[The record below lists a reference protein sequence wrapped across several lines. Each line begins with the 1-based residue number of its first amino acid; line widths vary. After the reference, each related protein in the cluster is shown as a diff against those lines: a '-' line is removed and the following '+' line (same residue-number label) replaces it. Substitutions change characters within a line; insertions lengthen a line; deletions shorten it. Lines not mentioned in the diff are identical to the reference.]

1 MIFRVHHVN
10 GEYRIVLRPEVV
22 EELGLFDGAGVEIS
36 KVDLNDH
43 GHRYMTN
50 EEAMTVFER
59 TLPLHEKSY
68 RELAKGP
75 GWKAPWWL
83 VEESK
88 VE

>member
-1 MIFRVHHVN
+1 
-10 GEYRIVLRPEVV
+10 
-22 EELGLFDGAGVEIS
+22 
-36 KVDLNDH
+36 
-43 GHRYMTN
+43 MTN
-50 EEAMTVFER
+50 EEAMAAFER

-75 GWKAPWWL
+75 GWKVPWWL

>member
-43 GHRYMTN
+43 GTG
-50 EEAMTVFER
+50 T
-59 TLPLHEKSY
+59 
-68 RELAKGP
+68 
-75 GWKAPWWL
+75 
-83 VEESK
+83 
-88 VE
+88 